1 MLIWTMFFALAKKE
15 IRALSRDLHGLA
27 ALFLMPVVF
36 IIVMSMAL
44 KDVYA
49 PRPQALRYAA
59 VNLDN
64 TPKAERLL
72 NAWRKEHG
80 EPVALKEAEGWQE
93 ALRAGQLKY
102 VVQVDAGFAQ
112 ALDGGAEDETP
123 KVHFFAEPALDQ
135 SLFESTR
142 ASLMM
147 QVAQLRTE
155 SMLTQLKV
163 DGDLSEATQLLFS
176 DTLLKAERVG
186 KQARPSSVQQ
196 SVPGWLVFGMFFVVA
211 AVAGLFVEERSCG
224 ALARQRSLGAAPSM
238 LLAAKVLPYMLVNG
252 VQAALML
259 SVGVWLMPLL
269 GGDGLSL
276 QGVHWGALVAILLS
290 ISAAAVSLALTI
302 ACLVKTHA
310 QAATLGPILN
320 VVMAALGGIMVPLF
334 VMPEAMQQVAIWSPM
349 NWALEGLLDV
359 VLRGGDLAAV
369 LPRLARLCGFSA
381 VMLSVA
387 YALFKRNSA

>member
-1 MLIWTMFFALAKKE
+1 MTMQQLTLFIALAKKE
-15 IRALSRDLHGLA
+15 MRALSRDLQGLA
-27 ALFLMPVVF
+27 ALFLMPMVF

-49 PRPQALRYAA
+49 PRAQSQRHA
-59 VNLDN
+59 VINLDHS
-64 TPKAERLL
+64 PKSERLL
-72 NAWRKEHG
+72 EAWRKEHG
-80 EPVALKEAEGWQE
+80 DPVALGAVEDWKE

-112 ALDGGAEDETP
+112 ALDDGPEGEAA
-123 KVHFFAEPALDQ
+123 KVHFFAEPGLDQ

-142 ASLMM
+142 VSLMM
-147 QVAQLRTE
+147 EVAQLRTE
-155 SMLTQLKV
+155 SMLSQLKV
-163 DGDLSEATQLLFS
+163 DGDLSQATQMLFS

-186 KQARPSSVQQ
+186 THARPSSVQQ

-224 ALARQRSLGAAPSM
+224 ALARLRSLGAAPSM
-238 LLAAKVLPYMLVNG
+238 LLAAKVLPYMLVNC

-259 SVGVWLMPLL
+259 SVGVWLMPLV

-276 QGVHWGALVAILLS
+276 QGIHWSALVTVLLA

-302 ACLVKTHA
+302 ACLVRSHA

-334 VMPEAMQQVAIWSPM
+334 VMPEVMQQLAAWSPM
-349 NWALEGLLDV
+349 NWALEALLDV
-359 VLRGGDLAAV
+359 LLRSADVTAV
-369 LPRLARLCGFSA
+369 LPRVARLAAFSA
-381 VMLSVA
+381 LMLVA
-387 YALFKRNSA
+387 AYGLFRRQ